1 MVKATSP
8 NKKEKLPKVS
18 KVAFTWKKA
27 ENMEKVSLPRGATEL
42 GPINLCVSNLSYAK
56 AHREDEFILF

>member
-8 NKKEKLPKVS
+8 NKKEKLPQVT

-27 ENMEKVSLPRGATEL
+27 ENMEKVSLSRGATEL
-42 GPINLCVSNLSYAK
+42 GLLIYVCQ
-56 AHREDEFILF
+56 I